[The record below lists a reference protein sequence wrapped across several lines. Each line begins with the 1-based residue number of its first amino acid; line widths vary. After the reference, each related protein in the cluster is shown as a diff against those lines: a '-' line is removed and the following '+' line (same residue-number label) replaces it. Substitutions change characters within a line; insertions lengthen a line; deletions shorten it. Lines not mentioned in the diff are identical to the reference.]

1 MIYLYTCYTILL
13 TTTIFHTYYSIC
25 GTKCDIQAG
34 FLNYIQGFK
43 TASHEYNNFTVS
55 AIRYPLSSDIPRI
68 PTGRYS
74 GIMYFIITILYKY
87 YYYYCY
93 YYIYLLLPPQTLHY
107 PYYYHYRPSTSL
119 YRSHQFKR

>member
-1 MIYLYTCYTILL
+1 MHLYTYYTILL
-13 TTTIFHTYYSIC
+13 TTTTTIFHTCYSIC

-74 GIMYFIITILYKY
+74 GIMYYYNYNLVQILLLLLLL
-87 YYYYCY
+87 
-93 YYIYLLLPPQTLHY
+93 YIYLLLPLLTLL
-107 PYYYHYRPSTSL
+107 PLLLPL
-119 YRSHQFKR
+119 PL